1 VCQLTAVANDERV
14 VFGSWARAWAGTGA
28 GRFASCGCLACPW
41 GQTGSGA
48 GVGVNRRCGGLD
60 GLGLLLSG
68 VGRNMTGKSDVALGY
83 GGFGLGEWV
92 IVFYQKDRDRNR
104 NGKDDAKQD
113 DTQGAFLAGFFG
125 GLVAGFGY
133 RHRFEWLWLG

>member
-1 VCQLTAVANDERV
+1 M
-14 VFGSWARAWAGTGA
+14 
-28 GRFASCGCLACPW
+28 
-41 GQTGSGA
+41 
-48 GVGVNRRCGGLD
+48 NRCCGGFD

-83 GGFGLGEWV
+83 GGFGLGKWA

-113 DTQGAFLAGFFG
+113 DTQGAFSAGFFG
-125 GLVAGFGY
+125 GFVAGLGH
-133 RHRFEWLWLG
+133 RHRFEWFGLG